1 MSAPIQTDPA
11 RPSAA
16 SILAD
21 EALLALGASA
31 EDAELIAHRVRFLT
45 GAARIEHG
53 IEPAE
58 WLSPSQ
64 LQQLQL
70 LATLADQVAAG
81 ARAVLGELADAG

>member
-16 SILAD
+16 AILAD
-21 EALLALGASA
+21 ECLLALGASA
-31 EDAELIAHRVRFLT
+31 DDADTIAHRIRFLT

-58 WLSPSQ
+58 WLSPEQ
-64 LQQLQL
+64 LEQLLQ
-70 LATLADQVAAG
+70 LATLADRVAAG
-81 ARAVLGELADAG
+81 ARAMLGEVVAA

>member
-1 MSAPIQTDPA
+1 MSAPIPADPG

-21 EALLALGASA
+21 ECLLALGASA
-31 EDAELIAHRVRFLT
+31 DDADTIAHRIRFLT

-58 WLSPSQ
+58 WLSPEQ
-64 LQQLQL
+64 LVQLLQ
-70 LATLADQVAAG
+70 LATLADQVAVG
-81 ARAVLGELADAG
+81 ARAVLGEVADAG